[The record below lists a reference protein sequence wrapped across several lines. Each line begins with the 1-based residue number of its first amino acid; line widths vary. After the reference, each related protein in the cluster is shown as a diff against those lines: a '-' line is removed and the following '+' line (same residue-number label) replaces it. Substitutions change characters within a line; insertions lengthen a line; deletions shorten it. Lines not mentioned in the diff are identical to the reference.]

1 MPRPDSS
8 RVMGAFSSAGR
19 GHGYS
24 GLSSEE
30 VAGIAILAI
39 IAAVVFIAGC
49 WYFKRRNGYK
59 ILGSHA
65 FSPAA
70 IRSLMRGP
78 RDNAECKVPLK
89 DYSTLTNVVPCAPP
103 AYEKIATVS
112 QPPPYTP

>member
-8 RVMGAFSSAGR
+8 RVMGAYSSAGR

-30 VAGIAILAI
+30 IAGIAILAI

-59 ILGSHA
+59 ILGSQ
-65 FSPAA
+65 AA
-70 IRSLMRGP
+70 IRLLMRGSH
-78 RDNAECKVPLK
+78 DNAECKVPLK
-89 DYSTLTNVVPCAPP
+89 DYSTLTTVVPCAPP